1 MLAAECK
8 HCAAPSIMHN
18 CAYPLRR
25 AYCAHTKFKPLICL
39 GGASTTRLPAMF
51 LAQNY
56 PDTVLG
62 LSANELRMLLVC
74 NAVWT

>member
-1 MLAAECK
+1 MLAAECQ
-8 HCAAPSIMHN
+8 HCAAPSLMHM

-25 AYCAHTKFKPLICL
+25 AHCAHTKLKPLICL
-39 GGASTTRLPAMF
+39 GGASRTRLPAIF

-56 PDTVLG
+56 LDTVPG
-62 LSANELRMLLVC
+62 LSAIELRMLLVC